1 MKLFNGN
8 TVLLRV
14 TIWCRQ
20 MGVMTHKELLQ
31 LSRDTLLLF
40 FVFYAFTGN
49 IYLAGSGISLQLNKA
64 ATVVHNDDNSLT
76 SRELVHRF
84 RPPYFHL
91 HGEVTNT
98 KEGIRLLDQGEE
110 MILLDIPP
118 RFQESMLKGELTGV
132 QMQVDTTNTVLG
144 TLAASY
150 GEQIVGRFGLDSG
163 LARMGLSPESLNAVP
178 NLREEHRILFN
189 PNQDNSWFMTITE
202 LFNMITLFAIMLP
215 AAAMAR
221 EKEKGTIEQL
231 LVSPL
236 TPFQIMISKVL
247 ATMIVILVGTM
258 LSLFGVLQFIFHVP
272 MRGSLLLLFA
282 VTVLYIFTTT
292 GIGLFIATITRNLA
306 QVGLLTLMI
315 FAPMVFLSGAWTPPE
330 ALVWWIRLLMKLSPL
345 HYFLDVGLGILL
357 KGGGLMVLWEPI
369 LGMTIIGG
377 GVFAFGLWRF
387 RRQFDF

>member
-1 MKLFNGN
+1 MIGLSTKFTMIN
-8 TVLLRV
+8 
-14 TIWCRQ
+14 IWCRQ
-20 MGVMTHKELLQ
+20 IKVMTHKELLQ
-31 LSRDTLLLF
+31 LFRDTLLLF

-64 ATVVHNDDNSLT
+64 ATVVHDDDNSLA

-91 HGEVTNT
+91 HGEVANP

-118 RFQESMLKGELTGV
+118 RFQESMLKGEPTGV
-132 QMQVDTTNTVLG
+132 QMQVDTTNSVLG

-178 NLREEHRILFN
+178 NLREEHRILYN
-189 PNQDNSWFMTITE
+189 PNQTNSWFMTITE
-202 LFNMITLFAIMLP
+202 LLNMITLFAIMLP

-236 TPFQIMISKVL
+236 TPFQIMFSKVL
-247 ATMIVILVGTM
+247 AVMIVILIGTI
-258 LSLFGVLQFIFHVP
+258 LSLFGILQLIFHVP
-272 MRGSLLLLFA
+272 LRGSLLLFFT
-282 VTVLYIFTTT
+282 VTILYIFTTT

-330 ALVWWIRLLMKLSPL
+330 ALVWWVRLLMKLSPL

-369 LGMTIIGG
+369 LGTTIIGG
-377 GVFAFGLWRF
+377 VVFVFGLWRF
-387 RRQFDF
+387 RRQFG

>member
-1 MKLFNGN
+1 MMKLFDDH
-8 TVLLRV
+8 TVLLRGYV
-14 TIWCRQ
+14 WCRQ
-20 MGVMTHKELLQ
+20 ISVLTHKELFQ
-31 LSRDTLLLF
+31 LFRDTLLLF

-64 ATVVHNDDNSLT
+64 ATVVHDDDNSLA
-76 SRELVHRF
+76 SRELMHRF

-91 HGEVTNT
+91 HGEIANT
-98 KEGIRLLDQGEE
+98 KEGIRLLDLGEE

-132 QMQVDTTNTVLG
+132 QMQVDTTNSVLG
-144 TLAASY
+144 TLAAGY

-202 LFNMITLFAIMLP
+202 LLNMITLFAIMLP

-272 MRGSLLLLFA
+272 MRGSLPLLFA

-330 ALVWWIRLLMKLSPL
+330 ALIWWIRLLMKLSPL

-357 KGGGLMVLWEPI
+357 KGGGLMALWEPI

-377 GVFAFGLWRF
+377 VVFTFGLWRF
-387 RRQFDF
+387 RRQFD